1 MSLPG
6 LVTVNDSLNEPR
18 LASMRGIMMAKKKPL
33 EEIDLESLGIPS
45 EMQGIHGSM
54 TQVLQFE
61 KPESR
66 KEGQTFEG
74 DEADTVKQALD
85 LLVGEAKFLA

>member
-1 MSLPG
+1 
-6 LVTVNDSLNEPR
+6 
-18 LASMRGIMMAKKKPL
+18 MR
-33 EEIDLESLGIPS
+33 
-45 EMQGIHGSM
+45 GIHGSM

-85 LLVGEAKFLA
+85 LLVGEDKFLT

>member
-1 MSLPG
+1 MS
-6 LVTVNDSLNEPR
+6 
-18 LASMRGIMMAKKKPL
+18 
-33 EEIDLESLGIPS
+33 
-45 EMQGIHGSM
+45 H
-54 TQVLQFE
+54 VLQFE

-85 LLVGEAKFLA
+85 LLVDEAKFLT